1 MHDGNIGFM
10 MGICGCMMGLWGY
23 VQINDGYM
31 GAYWMNDGYM
41 GVYVD
46 V

>member
-1 MHDGNIGFM
+1 MYDGYMGIYVDVGWVNICGGM
-10 MGICGCMMGLWGY
+10 MGICG
-23 VQINDGYM
+23 YM
-31 GAYWMNDGYM
+31 WMYDGYM